1 MKTIPVTV
9 RKKSI
14 CQSKVRSQ
22 LLFDKFPGLLC
33 VFPLLPLAH
42 SHLGWMSWF
51 PKLGQEKESRGC
63 SFWWGDIK
71 IWVSSVR
78 NSNHYFCLFLAPG
91 HFLSICSRHDVI
103 VTSITSMKMRGGVEA
118 SIGIQTAGPSGAG
131 CCLWYFF
138 QCRGLRMQEAS
149 QRTIYDP
156 NPFCSLF
163 ALEPVTALSYLTLGA
178 VFLCKGPSFSRKHTL
193 RNQYKIWSNQVKL
206 FCWPNLNALCKVFLF
221 IKLL

>member
-1 MKTIPVTV
+1 MSEIPTTIFV
-9 RKKSI
+9 
-14 CQSKVRSQ
+14 
-22 LLFDKFPGLLC
+22 
-33 VFPLLPLAH
+33 
-42 SHLGWMSWF
+42 
-51 PKLGQEKESRGC
+51 
-63 SFWWGDIK
+63 
-71 IWVSSVR
+71 
-78 NSNHYFCLFLAPG
+78 CLFLAPG
-91 HFLSICSRHDVI
+91 HLLSICSRHDVI
-103 VTSITSMKMRGGVEA
+103 VTSITSMKMRGGCWSQYWYSDCRAEW
-118 SIGIQTAGPSGAG
+118 GW